1 MKDTHT
7 QWHGISHLQIKQSHK
22 HQISCGNCSA
32 NKRLDK
38 PKTRTSMKTK
48 RNEPKFAK
56 VLHSMSHL
64 IATDSI

>member
-1 MKDTHT
+1 MKDTDTHT

-22 HQISCGNCSA
+22 HQISCGNCGA

-48 RNEPKFAK
+48 RKMNRNSLKCC
-56 VLHSMSHL
+56 
-64 IATDSI
+64 IQ